1 VTGAYAEPSVSKV
14 SVDVILPC
22 LDEAAA
28 LPWVLGRMPAGL
40 RPLVVDNGSTDG
52 SAKIARRLGAQVVT
66 APIRGYGSA
75 CEVGLRRSA
84 AEVVVMMDCDGS
96 IDPRDLPGLVEPVI
110 AGEVDLV
117 IGRRRAGHDLRAYP
131 LHLRL
136 ANRSLAA
143 RLARRTGI
151 RLRDC
156 GPVRVASRQLLLDL
170 DLGDRRFGYP
180 VEVVVK
186 AVAAGRSVANLD
198 IRYAPRVGRSKVT
211 GTPLGIWRAVRDASA
226 ALR

>member
-1 VTGAYAEPSVSKV
+1 MTIAYAVPSVSSV

-28 LPWVLGRMPAGL
+28 LPWVLGRMPAGM

-52 SAKIARRLGAQVVT
+52 SAEIAQRLGAQVVT
-66 APIRGYGSA
+66 APVRGYGSA
-75 CEVGLRRSA
+75 CEVGLRHSA

-96 IDPRDLPGLVEPVI
+96 IDPRDLPALVDPVTT
-110 AGEVDLV
+110 GQVDLV
-117 IGRRRAGHDLRAYP
+117 IGRRRAGADLRAYP

-143 RLARRTGI
+143 RLAHRTGV

-156 GPVRVASRQLLLDL
+156 GPVRVARRQLLLDL

-186 AVAAGRSVANLD
+186 AVAAGRSVANID
-198 IRYAPRVGRSKVT
+198 IPYAPRVGRSKVT

>member
-1 VTGAYAEPSVSKV
+1 VSKV

-28 LPWVLGRMPAGL
+28 LPWVLGRMPPGM
-40 RPLVVDNGSTDG
+40 RPMVVDNGSTDG
-52 SAKIARRLGAQVVT
+52 SAEIARRLGAQVVT
-66 APIRGYGSA
+66 APVRGYGSA
-75 CEVGLRRSA
+75 CDAGLRHSA
-84 AEVVVMMDCDGS
+84 AKVVVMMDCDGS
-96 IDPRDLPGLVEPVI
+96 IDPRDLAPLVDPV
-110 AGEVDLV
+110 ATHQVDLV
-117 IGRRRAGHDLRAYP
+117 VGRRRAGRNLRAYP

-143 RLARRTGI
+143 RLSRRTGV

-170 DLGDRRFGYP
+170 DLGDRRYGYP

-186 AVAAGRSVANLD
+186 AVAAGRSVANID
-198 IRYAPRVGRSKVT
+198 IPYAPRMGRSKVT
-211 GTPLGIWRAVRDASA
+211 GTPLGIWRAVRDAST

>member
-1 VTGAYAEPSVSKV
+1 VSKV

-28 LPWVLGRMPAGL
+28 LPWVLGRMPAGM

-52 SAKIARRLGAQVVT
+52 SAEIAQRLGAQVVT
-66 APIRGYGSA
+66 APVRGYGSA
-75 CEVGLRRSA
+75 CDVGLRHSV

-96 IDPRDLPGLVEPVI
+96 IDPRDLSALVDPVI
-110 AGEVDLV
+110 TGQVDLV
-117 IGRRRAGHDLRAYP
+117 VGRRRAGRDLRAYP

-143 RLARRTGI
+143 RLARRTGV

-156 GPVRVASRQLLLDL
+156 GPVRVARRQLLVDL

-186 AVAAGRSVANLD
+186 AAAAGRSVANLD
-198 IRYAPRVGRSKVT
+198 VRYAPRVGRSKVT
-211 GTPLGIWRAVRDASA
+211 GTPLGVWRAVRDASA

>member
-1 VTGAYAEPSVSKV
+1 MSNV
-14 SVDVILPC
+14 SVDVILPV
-22 LDEAAA
+22 LDEAEA
-28 LPWVLGRMPAGL
+28 LPWVLGRMPAGM

-52 SAKIARRLGAQVVT
+52 SARIARRLGAQVVT
-66 APIRGYGSA
+66 APVRGYGAA
-75 CEVGLRRSA
+75 CEAGLRHSA
-84 AEVVVMMDCDGS
+84 AEMVVMMDCDGS
-96 IDPRDLPGLVEPVI
+96 IDPRGLSALVDPV
-110 AGEVDLV
+110 ANRQVDLV
-117 IGRRRAGHDLRAYP
+117 VGRRRAGRDLRAYP

-143 RLARRTGI
+143 RLSRRAGI

-156 GPVRVASRQLLLDL
+156 GPVRVARRQLLLDL

-198 IRYAPRVGRSKVT
+198 IPYAPRIGRSKVT
-211 GTPLGIWRAVRDASA
+211 GTPLGIWRAVRDAST

>member
-1 VTGAYAEPSVSKV
+1 MSNV

-22 LDEAAA
+22 LDEAAV
-28 LPWVLGRMPAGL
+28 LPWVLGRMPAGM

-52 SAKIARRLGAQVVT
+52 SAAIARRLGAEVVS
-66 APIRGYGSA
+66 APERGYGSA
-75 CEVGLRRSA
+75 CDAGLRHSS

-96 IDPRDLPGLVEPVI
+96 IDPRDLAPLVDPV
-110 AGEVDLV
+110 AGHQVDLV
-117 IGRRRAGHDLRAYP
+117 VGRRRAGRDLRAYP

-136 ANRSLAA
+136 ANRSLAV
-143 RLARRTGI
+143 RLSRRTGV

-156 GPVRVASRQLLLDL
+156 GPVRVAHRQLLLDL
-170 DLGDRRFGYP
+170 DLRDRRFGYP

-186 AVAAGRSVANLD
+186 ATAAGRSVVNID
-198 IRYAPRVGRSKVT
+198 IPYAPRVGRSKVT
-211 GTPLGIWRAVRDASA
+211 GTPLGIWRAVRDAST

>member
-1 VTGAYAEPSVSKV
+1 MPYAVPSVSKV

-40 RPLVVDNGSTDG
+40 RPMVVDNGSTDG
-52 SAKIARRLGAQVVT
+52 SAEIAQRLGAEVVT
-66 APIRGYGSA
+66 APVRGYGSA
-75 CEVGLRRSA
+75 CEVGLRRST
-84 AEVVVMMDCDGS
+84 AEIVVMMDCDGS
-96 IDPRDLPGLVEPVI
+96 IDPRDLSALVDPVTI
-110 AGEVDLV
+110 GEVDLV
-117 IGRRRAGHDLRAYP
+117 VGRRRAGRDLRAYP

-143 RLARRTGI
+143 RLSRRTGT

-156 GPVRVASRQLLLDL
+156 GPVRVARRQLLLDL
-170 DLGDRRFGYP
+170 DLSDRRFGYP

-186 AVAAGRSVANLD
+186 AVAAGRSVTNVD

>member
-1 VTGAYAEPSVSKV
+1 MPYAVPSVSKV

-40 RPLVVDNGSTDG
+40 RPMVVDNGSTDG
-52 SAKIARRLGAQVVT
+52 SAEIAQRLGAEVVT
-66 APIRGYGSA
+66 APVRGYGSA
-75 CEVGLRRSA
+75 CEVGLRRST
-84 AEVVVMMDCDGS
+84 AEIVVMMDCDGS
-96 IDPRDLPGLVEPVI
+96 IDPRDLSALVDPVTI
-110 AGEVDLV
+110 GEVDLV
-117 IGRRRAGHDLRAYP
+117 VGRRRAGRDLRAYP

-143 RLARRTGI
+143 RLSRRTGI

-156 GPVRVASRQLLLDL
+156 GPVRVARRQVLLDL

-186 AVAAGRSVANLD
+186 AVAAGRSVANID

-211 GTPLGIWRAVRDASA
+211 GTPRGIWRALRDASA

>member
-1 VTGAYAEPSVSKV
+1 V

-28 LPWVLGRMPAGL
+28 LPWVLGRMPAGM

-52 SAKIARRLGAQVVT
+52 SAQIAQRLGAQVVT
-66 APIRGYGSA
+66 APVRGYGSA
-75 CEVGLRRSA
+75 CEVGLRHST

-96 IDPRDLPGLVEPVI
+96 IDPRDLPDLVEPVTT
-110 AGEVDLV
+110 GQVDLV
-117 IGRRRAGHDLRAYP
+117 VGRRRAGRNLRAYP

-143 RLARRTGI
+143 RLARRTGV

-156 GPVRVASRQLLLDL
+156 GPVRVARRQLLLELHL
-170 DLGDRRFGYP
+170 DDRRFGYP

-186 AVAAGRSVANLD
+186 AVAAGRSVANVD
-198 IRYAPRVGRSKVT
+198 IAYAPRVGRSKVT

>member
-1 VTGAYAEPSVSKV
+1 VSNV

-28 LPWVLGRMPAGL
+28 LPWVLSRMPAGM

-52 SAKIARRLGAQVVT
+52 SAEIARRLGAQVVT
-66 APIRGYGSA
+66 APVRGYGAA
-75 CEVGLRRSA
+75 CEAGLRQSA

-96 IDPRDLPGLVEPVI
+96 IDPRDLPALVDPV
-110 AGEVDLV
+110 ATGQVDLV
-117 IGRRRAGHDLRAYP
+117 VGRRRAGRDLRAYP

-143 RLARRTGI
+143 RLSRRTGI

-156 GPVRVASRQLLLDL
+156 GPVRVARRQLLLDL

-198 IRYAPRVGRSKVT
+198 IPYTPRIGRSKVT
-211 GTPLGIWRAVRDASA
+211 GTPLGIWRAVRDAST

>member
-1 VTGAYAEPSVSKV
+1 
-14 SVDVILPC
+14 
-22 LDEAAA
+22 
-28 LPWVLGRMPAGL
+28 
-40 RPLVVDNGSTDG
+40 
-52 SAKIARRLGAQVVT
+52 VT
-66 APIRGYGSA
+66 APVRGYGSA
-75 CEVGLRRSA
+75 CEAGLRHSA
-84 AEVVVMMDCDGS
+84 ADVVVMMDCDGS
-96 IDPRDLPGLVEPVI
+96 IDPRDLSALVDPV
-110 AGEVDLV
+110 ATRQVDLV
-117 IGRRRAGHDLRAYP
+117 IARRRAGRDLRAYP

-143 RLARRTGI
+143 RLSRRTGI

-156 GPVRVASRQLLLDL
+156 GPVRVARRQLLLDL

-186 AVAAGRSVANLD
+186 AVAAGCSVLNLD
-198 IRYAPRVGRSKVT
+198 VPYAPRVGRSKVT

>member
-1 VTGAYAEPSVSKV
+1 VSNV

-28 LPWVLGRMPAGL
+28 LPWVLGRMPAGM

-52 SAKIARRLGAQVVT
+52 SAEIARRLGAQVVT
-66 APIRGYGSA
+66 APVRGYGSA
-75 CEVGLRRSA
+75 CEAGLRHSA
-84 AEVVVMMDCDGS
+84 ADVVVMMDCDGS
-96 IDPRDLPGLVEPVI
+96 IDPRDLSTLVDPV
-110 AGEVDLV
+110 ATRQVDLV
-117 IGRRRAGHDLRAYP
+117 IARRRAGRDLRAYP

-143 RLARRTGI
+143 RLSRRTGI

-156 GPVRVASRQLLLDL
+156 GPVRVARRQLLLDL
-170 DLGDRRFGYP
+170 DLSDRRFGYP

-186 AVAAGRSVANLD
+186 AVAAGRSVANID
-198 IRYAPRVGRSKVT
+198 IAYAPRVGRSKVT
-211 GTPLGIWRAVRDASA
+211 GTPLGIWRAVRDAST